1 MGMKPETSQIEFRVW
16 WIPQIGQ
23 APTLYKIKMLETT
36 FYVPVK
42 SIEEGKK
49 ICEVLAHYDLFQYEN
64 RIKPDYANTGGISM
78 KHPTGTDGEWWD
90 VPDDE
95 EELQD
100 ILDHCV

>member
-1 MGMKPETSQIEFRVW
+1 MNMDIGIMSMSKTSGVEFKVW

-23 APTLYKIKMLETT
+23 SPT
-36 FYVPVK
+36 FYVPVQ

-95 EELQD
+95 EELMD
-100 ILDHCV
+100 ILDHCI